1 MTRIALATCVALGL
15 ACVASPSEAQTRF
28 AISYDFATL
37 RHGAGNVDGVAV
49 DADTRVWRAVRF
61 AALASYTSGASKET
75 FIDVGASRT
84 FVGVGPRL
92 RVGSGRVEAFA
103 HALLGALRGAADVR
117 VFGGSIGGS
126 RTTFGERYGG
136 GVDVGLGERWIT
148 RIGVDYDGAT
158 HLTIGFGARF

>member
-1 MTRIALATCVALGL
+1 MS
-15 ACVASPSEAQTRF
+15 ASPSEAQTRF

-37 RHGAGNVDGVAV
+37 QHGAGNVDGVA
-49 DADTRVWRAVRF
+49 DRRGHRNLEGTAESLPWQATRRALRRN
-61 AALASYTSGASKET
+61 T

-92 RVGSGRVEAFA
+92 RVGSDRVEAFA
-103 HALLGALRGAADVR
+103 HALFGALRAAADVR
-117 VFGGSIGGS
+117 VFGSTIGGS
-126 RTTFGERYGG
+126 RTEYGERYGG

-158 HLTIGFGARF
+158 HLIIGFGARF

>member
-1 MTRIALATCVALGL
+1 MKRIAITTYLALGL

-37 RHGAGNVDGVAV
+37 QHGAGNVDGVAV
-49 DADTRVWRAVRF
+49 DADTGIWRALRI
-61 AALASYTSGASKET
+61 AALAGYTSGASKDT
-75 FIDVGASRT
+75 LIHVGASRT

-92 RVGSGRVEAFA
+92 RVGSDRVEAFA
-103 HALLGALRGAADVR
+103 HALFGALRAAADVR
-117 VFGGSIGGS
+117 VFGSTIGGS
-126 RTTFGERYGG
+126 RTEYGERYGG

-158 HLTIGFGARF
+158 HLLIGFGGRF